1 LINEE
6 KTNADIE
13 INKEII
19 NEWGASMSS
28 DIDLQ

>member
-1 LINEE
+1 M
-6 KTNADIE
+6 TNADIE